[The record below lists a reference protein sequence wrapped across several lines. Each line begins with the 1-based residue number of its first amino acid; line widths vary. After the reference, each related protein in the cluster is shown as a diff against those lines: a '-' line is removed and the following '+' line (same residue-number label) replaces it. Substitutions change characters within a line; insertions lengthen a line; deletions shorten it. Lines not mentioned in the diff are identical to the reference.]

1 MTSPGAQP
9 QAANRAAIAVVGVV
23 CGALSAAMVVITL
36 ESSIVDHP
44 VYYAALRAVFMFGL
58 LAIGLYGWNRDSGG
72 QFPALVLVLWFPA
85 TGSALTGVDDPW
97 LFTLGRICVA
107 VNIVLFVVLF
117 LSYPT
122 GRITDA
128 PGRRLA
134 IGAAVATG
142 VFLTLTLLFSP
153 EPPVAGPLTRCA
165 DDCPEN
171 PLAIVDATT
180 AVGRASTAA
189 LALTAVLTGLG
200 AGIVLARRMRAAT
213 ALERRSLSPVQAYS
227 VLVAVSFAIYLGARA
242 VDSDADVLGAIGVG
256 VAAVIGLIPVVIAA
270 ALARGRVFAA
280 GALRRTVAGLGDQP
294 SPARLR
300 EALAG
305 AFHDP
310 SLQLVFWLP
319 DAETYVDELGQP
331 VEPPSPGDRTAL
343 TRFDRD
349 GQPVAAAIHD
359 RALSEDAAAPLAS
372 AGEVILLALENA
384 RLEAELRARLSE
396 LRVSRARLVS
406 IADAE
411 RRRIE
416 RDLHDGAQQH
426 LVALSIQLS
435 LLGQLA
441 EDGSPVASG
450 IADAVDGIEVAM
462 EQIRELAHGIYPPA
476 LRYDGLE
483 AALVSA
489 ARRLPLRIGIDAD
502 GLGRVAPELES
513 AAYFCCLEALQN
525 VAKHAEPQTR
535 VRIRL
540 AADDGALRFSVADE
554 GPGFDPA
561 AVRRGDGLT
570 GMRDRIG
577 AIGGDL
583 EIVSAPGRGTTIRG
597 RVPLDAT

>member
-1 MTSPGAQP
+1 MTSPGAQSY
-9 QAANRAAIAVVGVV
+9 ADNRAAIVLVGLVYGAVTVG
-23 CGALSAAMVVITL
+23 AVVITL
-36 ESSIVDHP
+36 GSPIVDHP
-44 VYYAALRAVFMFGL
+44 VYYAALRGLLMAGL
-58 LAIGLYGWNRDSGG
+58 LALGLYGWIREPGARY
-72 QFPALVLVLWFPA
+72 PALLLLALIPA
-85 TGSALTGVDDPW
+85 APAALTGVDEPW
-97 LFTLGRICVA
+97 LFAIGRIATAAQTVA
-107 VNIVLFVVLF
+107 FIVLL

-122 GRITDA
+122 GRLLDVA
-128 PGRRLA
+128 SRRLA
-134 IGAAVATG
+134 VAAAAG
-142 VFLTLTLLFSP
+142 SAVFLTASLLFSP
-153 EPPVAGPLTRCA
+153 EPPIAGPFVRCA

-171 PLAIVDATT
+171 PLAIVDGAS
-180 AVGRASTAA
+180 AIGRASTAA
-189 LALTAVLTGLG
+189 LGLTVVLAALGTAFL
-200 AGIVLARRMRAAT
+200 LARRMRSAT
-213 ALERRSLSPVQAYS
+213 ALEQRSISPVLTWS
-227 VLVAVSFAIYLGARA
+227 VLVTGSYAVYVAAR
-242 VDSDADVLGAIGVG
+242 VIDSDVGVLGAIGAV
-256 VAAVIGLIPVVIAA
+256 VAATIALIPVSIAV

-300 EALAG
+300 AALAD
-305 AFHDP
+305 AFRDP

-319 DAETYVDELGQP
+319 DADTYVDELGHRAELP
-331 VEPPSPGDRTAL
+331 EPGATTAL

-349 GQPVAAAIHD
+349 GRPIAAAIHD

-441 EDGSPVASG
+441 DNGSPVATG
-450 IADAVDGIEVAM
+450 IAEAVDGIEVAM

-502 GLGRVAPELES
+502 GLDRVAPVLES

-535 VRIRL
+535 VRIHL
-540 AADDGALRFSVADE
+540 AADDGVLRFSVADE